1 MILLNLRVRLNF
13 EILIV
18 YYFEYFRSKFEELVI
33 IVEKIQYFVS
43 CYFRQTF
50 LQ

>member
-1 MILLNLRVRLNF
+1 MILLNQRVRLNL
-13 EILIV
+13 ESLIIH
-18 YYFEYFRSKFEELVI
+18 YFEYFRSKFEELVI
-33 IVEKIQYFVS
+33 VAKKIQYSVN